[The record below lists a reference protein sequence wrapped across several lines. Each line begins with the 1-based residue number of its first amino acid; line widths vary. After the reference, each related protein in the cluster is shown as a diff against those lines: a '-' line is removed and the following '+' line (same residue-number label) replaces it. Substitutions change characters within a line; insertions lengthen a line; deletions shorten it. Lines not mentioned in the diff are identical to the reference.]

1 MSSTIRTRGTRRVD
15 VRKPWRAA
23 REAAGYPWLRI
34 RDLRPAFG
42 IEASDLRVPMH
53 FIQSVL
59 GHSSVAVTEK
69 YYAKFHPAAAAGE
82 VRRAL
87 EAGRKAAVLAQDLA
101 QGG

>member
-59 GHSSVAVTEK
+59 GHSSVAVTEE
-69 YYAKFHPAAAAGE
+69 YDAKFRPAAAAE

-87 EAGRKAAVLAQDLA
+87 QAGRKAGVLALDLA